1 MVEVP
6 NKILDNINKFINELK
21 KSNITI
27 EQAILFGSYAH
38 GTNHEWSDIDLAI
51 ISSDFSGYRYID
63 YDRFINAIRLS
74 DSAIEPI
81 AYRPEDFTS
90 DNLFVKEILEHG
102 IRII

>member
-1 MVEVP
+1 MVEIPV
-6 NKILDNINKFINELK
+6 NVLENINKFITELK
-21 KSNITI
+21 KSNLTI
-27 EQAILFGSYAH
+27 DQAILFGSYAQ

-51 ISSDFSGYRYID
+51 ISSDFTGFRYID

-81 AYRPEDFTS
+81 AYRPEDFTD
-90 DNLFVKEILEHG
+90 DNLFVKEILALG